1 MTKEEAATE
10 ETKTETKTEAA
21 PEAPPKT
28 EPESKVEEGQA
39 SGEGAAEEG
48 KEGESK
54 PEGKTSST
62 STRKKKWLPW
72 QRREGNSVK
81 GAGTGAEPANS
92 SEERQP
98 TEAEIDAE
106 LQKRIQDLEQ
116 QKSDMQKRLQLY
128 RKINDLEKEVGDMK
142 GEIDSIKVN
151 VVRPDEVETKVPD
164 EGNGTT
170 KPFAF
175 QQ

>member
-10 ETKTETKTEAA
+10 ETRQETKTETA

-28 EPESKVEEGQA
+28 DPEAKVEGEA
-39 SGEGAAEEG
+39 SGEGAGEEG

-81 GAGTGAEPANS
+81 GQSTGAEAANS

-98 TEAEIDAE
+98 TEAEVDAE

-116 QKSDMQKRLQLY
+116 QKNMMQHRLQQY
-128 RKINDLEKEVGDMK
+128 KKISDLEKECSDMK
-142 GEIDSIKVN
+142 GEIDTLKICVA
-151 VVRPDEVETKVPD
+151 RPEELETKVPD
-164 EGNGTT
+164 EG
-170 KPFAF
+170 
-175 QQ
+175 Q

>member
-10 ETKTETKTEAA
+10 ETKTETKLEAA

-28 EPESKVEEGQA
+28 EPESKIEEGQA
-39 SGEGAAEEG
+39 SGEGAGEEG
-48 KEGESK
+48 KDGESK

-81 GAGTGAEPANS
+81 GASIGAEPANS

-98 TEAEIDAE
+98 TEAEMDAE
-106 LQKRIQDLEQ
+106 LQKRIQDLQ
-116 QKSDMQKRLQLY
+116 QEKSKIQDRLQLY

-142 GEIDSIKVN
+142 GELDTLKVCVARPEEID
-151 VVRPDEVETKVPD
+151 TKVPD
-164 EGNGTT
+164 EG
-170 KPFAF
+170 
-175 QQ
+175 Q